1 MKKID
6 RYITM
11 NFIKSIVLSLFGFIN
26 IFILSQLFKVI
37 RYVTEGRFGGVDAIY
52 YIISLLP
59 DIIIKVMPLAV
70 LLGGLMT
77 INKMASSLE
86 IIALK
91 TSGISFKRIITF
103 PILIAF
109 IISCGVYYMND
120 KIYPESIKKS
130 REIKRGGYED
140 MELPESRKKAFLR
153 GKDNYVYY
161 AESINRITSTAVNI
175 EILELD
181 SEFEKLTKIITAEK
195 GIYHRENKLWKFEN
209 VTVNNLEKKSSYTLP
224 VMQDVRY
231 DDEPERFLAP
241 SVNPKLLT
249 IKEMRSTLGAIKQT
263 GGNSR
268 EILMEL
274 GDRTSFSFASFVVSF
289 LGLSL
294 GSRYVRGASAVS
306 VAMSV
311 GLGYSYYIVQ
321 ASMEAISMGGVIH
334 PFIGA
339 WIPNIL
345 FLILGIYAMY
355 KAEY

>member
-6 RYITM
+6 RYITA
-11 NFIKSIVLSLFGFIN
+11 NFIKSILLSLFGFIT

-37 RYVTEGRFGGVDAIY
+37 RYVTEGRFDGLDAIY
-52 YIISLLP
+52 YIISLIP
-59 DIIIKVMPLAV
+59 DITIKVMPLAV

-77 INKMASSLE
+77 VNRMASSLE

-91 TSGISFKRIITF
+91 TSGISFKRIVLF
-103 PILIAF
+103 PVIIAF
-109 IISCGVYYMND
+109 FISIGVYYMND
-120 KIYPESIKKS
+120 KVYPASVKKS

-140 MELPESRKKAFLR
+140 RKLPESRKKAFLR
-153 GKDNYVYY
+153 GKDNHVYY
-161 AESINRITSTAVNI
+161 AESINRITSTCTNV

-181 SEFEKLTKIITAEK
+181 PEFEKLLKIITAK
-195 GIYHRENKLWKFEN
+195 RGTYDRKNKIWKFEG
-209 VTVNNLEKKSSYTLP
+209 VTVNDLNKKKSYTLSTFE
-224 VMQDVRY
+224 DKRY
-231 DDEPERFLAP
+231 NEEPERFLAL
-241 SVNPKLLT
+241 SVDPKVLNLR
-249 IKEMRSTLGAIKQT
+249 ELRSTLAAIKQT

-274 GDRTSFSFASFVVSF
+274 GKRTSFSFASFVVAF

-306 VAMSV
+306 VALSV
-311 GLGYSYYIVQ
+311 GLGYGYYVVQ

-339 WIPNIL
+339 WIPNVL
-345 FLILGIYAMY
+345 FLGLGIYTMNR
-355 KAEY
+355 AEY

>member
-6 RYITM
+6 KYITI
-11 NFIKSIVLSLFGFIN
+11 NFIKSIFLSLFGFIN

-37 RYVTEGRFGGVDAIY
+37 RYVTEGRFSGVDAIY

-77 INKMASSLE
+77 VNRMASSLE

-91 TSGISFKRIITF
+91 TSGISFRRIVIF
-103 PILIAF
+103 PIFIAF
-109 IISCGVYYMND
+109 FISIGVYYLND
-120 KIYPESIKKS
+120 RVYPASIKKS
-130 REIKRGGYED
+130 REIKRGTYQEIK
-140 MELPESRKKAFLR
+140 LPESKKKAFLR
-153 GKDNYVYY
+153 GIDNHVYY
-161 AESINRITSTAVNI
+161 AESINRITSTCINV

-181 SEFEKLTKIITAEK
+181 ANFEKLLKIITAEK
-195 GIYHRENKLWKFEN
+195 GIYDRENKIWKFQG
-209 VTVNNLEKKSSYTLP
+209 VTVNLIDENRSYKQETL
-224 VMQDVRY
+224 VDERY
-231 DDEPERFLAP
+231 NEEPERFLAP
-241 SVNPKLLT
+241 NVEPKVLN
-249 IKEMRSTLGAIKQT
+249 IKELRSTLGAIKQT

-274 GDRTSFSFASFVVSF
+274 GNRTSFPFASFVVSF
-289 LGLSL
+289 IGLAL

-306 VAMSV
+306 IAMSV
-311 GLGYSYYIVQ
+311 GLGYGYYLLQ
-321 ASMEAISMGGVIH
+321 ASMEAISMGGILH

-345 FLILGIYAMY
+345 FLGLGIYTMY
-355 KAEY
+355 RAEY

>member
-6 RYITM
+6 RYITV
-11 NFIKSIVLSLFGFIN
+11 NFVKSIVLSLFGFIN

-91 TSGISFKRIITF
+91 TSGISFKRIIAF
-103 PILIAF
+103 PIMIAF
-109 IISCGVYYMND
+109 IISLGVYYMND
-120 KIYPESIKKS
+120 KIYPASIKKS

-140 MELPESRKKAFLR
+140 IKLPESKKKAFLR

-161 AESINRITSTAVNI
+161 AESINRISSTSVNI

-195 GIYHRENKLWKFEN
+195 GTYDRENKLWKFEN
-209 VTVNNLEKKSSYTLP
+209 VTVNNLEKNSSYTLP

-231 DDEPERFLAP
+231 DEEPERFLAP

-274 GDRTSFSFASFVVSF
+274 GDRTAFSFASFVVSF

-321 ASMEAISMGGVIH
+321 ASMEAISMGGVLH

-339 WIPNIL
+339 WIPNLL
-345 FLILGIYAMY
+345 FLVLGIYAMY

>member
-6 RYITM
+6 RYITI
-11 NFIKSIVLSLFGFIN
+11 NFIKSIFLSLFGFIN

-77 INKMASSLE
+77 VNKMASSLE

-91 TSGISFKRIITF
+91 TSGISFRRIVIF
-103 PILIAF
+103 PVF
-109 IISCGVYYMND
+109 ISFFISCGIYYMYD
-120 KIYPESIKKS
+120 RVYPASIKKT
-130 REIKRGGYED
+130 REIKRGSYEVAK
-140 MELPESRKKAFLR
+140 LPKTKEKAFLR
-153 GKDNYVYY
+153 GKDNHVYY
-161 AESINRITSTAVNI
+161 AEKIDRITSTVTNI

-181 SEFEKLTKIITAEK
+181 ADFQKLLKIITAEK
-195 GIYHRENKLWKFEN
+195 GVYDRENQIWKFQG
-209 VTVNNLEKKSSYTLP
+209 VTVNVIEEKRSYKQDTL
-224 VMQDVRY
+224 VDERY
-231 DDEPERFLAP
+231 NEEPERFLAP
-241 SVNPKLLT
+241 NVNPKLLT
-249 IKEMRSTLGAIKQT
+249 VKELRSTLGAIKQT

-274 GDRTSFSFASFVVSF
+274 GTRTSFPFASFVVSF
-289 LGLSL
+289 LGLAL

-306 VAMSV
+306 IAMSV
-311 GLGYSYYIVQ
+311 GLGYGYYLLQ
-321 ASMEAISMGGVIH
+321 ASMEAISMGGILH

-339 WIPNIL
+339 WMPNIL
-345 FLILGIYAMY
+345 FLGLGLYTMY
-355 KAEY
+355 RAEY

>member
-1 MKKID
+1 MKRID
-6 RYITM
+6 RYITI
-11 NFIKSIVLSLFGFIN
+11 NFIKSVVLSLFGFIN

-37 RYVTEGRFGGVDAIY
+37 RYVTEGRFGGVDAVY
-52 YIISLLP
+52 YILSLLP

-77 INKMASSLE
+77 ISKMASSLE

-91 TSGISFKRIITF
+91 TSGISFRRIVTF

-109 IISCGVYYMND
+109 LISMGVYYMND
-120 KIYPESIKKS
+120 RVYPASIKKS
-130 REIKRGGYED
+130 REIKKGGYED
-140 MELPESRKKAFLR
+140 IKLPESRKKAFLR

-161 AESINRITSTAVNI
+161 AESINRITSTVVNI

-181 SEFEKLTKIITAEK
+181 SNFEKLTKIITAEK
-195 GIYHRENKLWKFEN
+195 GSYDRENKIWKFEN
-209 VTVNNLEKKSSYTLP
+209 VTINNLEKNSSYTLP
-224 VMQDVRY
+224 VLQDVRY
-231 DDEPERFLAP
+231 DEEPERFLAP
-241 SVNPKLLT
+241 NITPKLLT
-249 IKEMRSTLGAIKQT
+249 IKELRSTLGAIKQT

-274 GDRTSFSFASFVVSF
+274 GNRTSFSFASFVVSF

-306 VAMSV
+306 VAMSI
-311 GLGYSYYIVQ
+311 GLGYGYYIVQ
-321 ASMEAISMGGVIH
+321 ASMEAVSMGGVLH

-339 WIPNIL
+339 WIPNVL
-345 FLILGIYAMY
+345 FLGLGIYTMY
-355 KAEY
+355 RAEY